1 MRVLI
6 LHNRY
11 RLQGGEERAVF
22 EIAGLLERRGHTVEI
37 LERSSA
43 HVTRGRAARALL
55 TGGADIDRVERALHR
70 LQADV
75 VHAHNVHPMFGWRA
89 LAAARRHG
97 ARTVLHLH
105 NFRLYCSIGIAYR
118 DGAPCHQCRGHNT
131 LPGVIHRCRGSL
143 GESAVYAAG
152 LAAQQ
157 SRLLAEADRLI
168 VLSQA
173 HGELLRRHGL
183 PTERLSVVPNFAPV
197 PAGPRGPAGPR
208 VPAAVPPGPAAGPR
222 VPAAAHK
229 PSEASFAFVSGR
241 LVEEKGFDTAIR
253 AARAAG
259 VPLVVAGQGP
269 DEQRLRDLAQ
279 GGEVRFPGWLGPREL
294 DAMRAGAALV
304 LAPSR
309 CEEAC
314 PYSVLEALAAGLPVL
329 VSDRGG
335 LPEMAAPENVLP
347 AEDPDAWAM
356 RLRALWRDEQG
367 RRSCGEAALKLARE
381 KFSEDRA
388 YEGLLAAYTR

>member
-43 HVTRGRAARALL
+43 HVGRGRATHGLL
-55 TGGADIDRVERALHR
+55 AGGVDTDRVERAMHR

-75 VHAHNVHPMFGWRA
+75 VHAHNVHPLFGWRA

-131 LPGVIHRCRGSL
+131 LPGLVHRCRGSL

-173 HGELLRRHGL
+173 HGERLRRHGL
-183 PTERLSVVPNFAPV
+183 PAERVSVVPNFAPV
-197 PAGPRGPAGPR
+197 PATVPKPAP
-208 VPAAVPPGPAAGPR
+208 
-222 VPAAAHK
+222 
-229 PSEASFAFVSGR
+229 ESFALVSGR

-269 DEQRLRDLAQ
+269 DEGRLRDLAQ
-279 GGEVRFPGWLGPREL
+279 GGDVKFPGWLAPREL
-294 DAMRAGAALV
+294 ETMRASAALV

-335 LPEMAAPENVLP
+335 LPEMAPPQNVLP

-356 RLRALWRDEQG
+356 RLRALWRDEQD

-388 YEGLLAAYTR
+388 YDGLMKAYFD

>member
-1 MRVLI
+1 MKVLI

-22 EIAGLLERRGHTVEI
+22 ELAGLLERRGHTVEI

-43 HVTRGRAARALL
+43 NVTRGRAAHGLL
-55 TGGADIDRVERALHR
+55 GGGVDTDRVERAIHH

-75 VHAHNVHPMFGWRA
+75 VHAHNLHPLFGWRA
-89 LAAARRHG
+89 LAAGRRQG
-97 ARTVLHLH
+97 ARTILHLH

-118 DGAPCHQCRGHNT
+118 DGAPCHQCRGRNT
-131 LPGVIHRCRGSL
+131 VPGLIHRCRGSL
-143 GESAVYAAG
+143 GESAVYTAG

-157 SRLLAEADRLI
+157 SRLLAAADRLI
-168 VLSQA
+168 VLSQR
-173 HGELLRRHGL
+173 HGELLREHGL
-183 PTERLSVVPNFAPV
+183 PADGVSVVPNFAPS
-197 PAGPRGPAGPR
+197 
-208 VPAAVPPGPAAGPR
+208 PAAQSGGTAGGY
-222 VPAAAHK
+222 AL
-229 PSEASFAFVSGR
+229 VSGR
-241 LVEEKGFDTAIR
+241 LVEEKGFDTAIH

-279 GGEVRFPGWLGPREL
+279 GADIRFAGWQAPREL
-294 DAMRAGAALV
+294 DEMRAKAALV

-335 LPEMAAPENVLP
+335 LPEMALPENVLP
-347 AEDPDAWAM
+347 ADDPDAWAT
-356 RLRALWRDEQG
+356 RLRALWRDDQG
-367 RRSCGEAALKLARE
+367 RRSSGEAALKLARGR
-381 KFSEDRA
+381 FSEERVYEALMEA
-388 YEGLLAAYTR
+388 YAGSRH

>member
-22 EIAGLLERRGHTVEI
+22 EMAGLLERRGHMVEI

-43 HVTRGRAARALL
+43 HVGRGRAVHGLL
-55 TGGADIDRVERALHR
+55 AGGVDSDRVERAIHR
-70 LQADV
+70 LRADV
-75 VHAHNVHPMFGWRA
+75 VHAHNLHPLFGWRA
-89 LAAARRHG
+89 LAAGRAQG

-105 NFRLYCSIGIAYR
+105 NFRLYCSIGVAYR
-118 DGAPCHQCRGHNT
+118 AGAPCHQCRGHNT
-131 LPGVIHRCRGSL
+131 LPGLVHRCRGGL
-143 GESAVYAAG
+143 GESAAYAAG
-152 LAAQQ
+152 LAVQQ

-173 HGELLRRHGL
+173 QGELLRRHGL
-183 PTERLSVVPNFAPV
+183 PLGRVSVVPNFAP
-197 PAGPRGPAGPR
+197 A
-208 VPAAVPPGPAAGPR
+208 
-222 VPAAAHK
+222 
-229 PSEASFAFVSGR
+229 PSEEAPTPKSTFALVSGR
-241 LVEEKGFDTAIR
+241 LVAEKGFDTAIR
-253 AARAAG
+253 AARSAG

-269 DEQRLRDLAQ
+269 DEQRLRELAQ
-279 GGEVRFPGWLGPREL
+279 GGDVRFPGWLAPPEL
-294 DAMRAGAALV
+294 AEMRAQAGLV

-335 LPEMAAPENVLP
+335 LPEMAPAENVLA
-347 AEDPDAWAM
+347 AEDPDAWAT

-367 RRSCGEAALKLARE
+367 RRSCGEAALELARE
-381 KFSEDRA
+381 KFSEERA
-388 YEGLLAAYTR
+388 YEGLIAAYSA

>member
-1 MRVLI
+1 MRILI

-43 HVTRGRAARALL
+43 ALTRGRAAHALL
-55 TGGADIDRVERALHR
+55 GGGLDTDRVERAIHR
-70 LQADV
+70 LRADV
-75 VHAHNVHPMFGWRA
+75 VHAHNVHPQFGWRA
-89 LAAARRHG
+89 LAAGRRQG

-118 DGAPCHQCRGHNT
+118 DGAPCHECRGHNT
-131 LPGVIHRCRGSL
+131 LPGLIHNCRDSL
-143 GESAVYAAG
+143 PESATYAAG
-152 LAAQQ
+152 LTVQQ
-157 SRLLAEADRLI
+157 SRLLGEADRLI

-183 PTERLSVVPNFAPV
+183 SADRVSVVPNFAPAPSPE
-197 PAGPRGPAGPR
+197 PASAPD
-208 VPAAVPPGPAAGPR
+208 
-222 VPAAAHK
+222 AAARY
-229 PSEASFAFVSGR
+229 ALVSGR

-269 DEQRLRDLAQ
+269 DEARLRELAQ
-279 GGEVRFPGWLGPREL
+279 GAEVSFPGWLAPGEL
-294 DAMRAGAALV
+294 ASVRAGAAVV

-314 PYSVLEALAAGLPVL
+314 PYSVLEALGAGLPVL

-335 LPEMAAPENVLP
+335 LPEMAPPENVLP
-347 AEDPDAWAM
+347 AEDPDAWAGK
-356 RLRALWRDEQG
+356 LRALWGDEQG
-367 RRSCGEAALKLARE
+367 RRSCGEAALELARE
-381 KFSEDRA
+381 KFSEERA
-388 YEGLLAAYTR
+388 YAGLMTAYAG

>member
-37 LERSSA
+37 FERSSA
-43 HVTRGRAARALL
+43 HLSRGRAARALL
-55 TGGADIDRVERALHR
+55 TGGADIDRVERAMHR

-89 LAAARRHG
+89 LAAGRRQG

-131 LPGVIHRCRGSL
+131 LPGLIHRCRGKL

-157 SRLLAEADRLI
+157 SRLLEQADRLI
-168 VLSQA
+168 VLSEA
-173 HGELLRRHGL
+173 HGERLRRHGL
-183 PTERLSVVPNFAPV
+183 PAENVSVVPNFAP
-197 PAGPRGPAGPR
+197 A
-208 VPAAVPPGPAAGPR
+208 PAAEPKHPDPT
-222 VPAAAHK
+222 
-229 PSEASFAFVSGR
+229 FALVSGR

-269 DEQRLRDLAQ
+269 DEERLRELAQ
-279 GGEVRFPGWLGPREL
+279 NADVKFPGWLAPREL
-294 DAMRAGAALV
+294 AAMRAGAAMV

-335 LPEMAAPENVLP
+335 LPEMAPRENVLP
-347 AEDPDAWAM
+347 AEDPDAWAA
-356 RLRALWRDEQG
+356 RLRALWGDEQG
-367 RRSCGEAALKLARE
+367 RRSYGEAALRLARE
-381 KFSEDRA
+381 KFSEDHA
-388 YEGLLAAYTR
+388 YEGLMAAYTR

>member
-43 HVTRGRAARALL
+43 GLTRGRAAHALL
-55 TGGADIDRVERALHR
+55 GGGLDTDRVERAIHHLR
-70 LQADV
+70 ADV
-75 VHAHNVHPMFGWRA
+75 VHAHNVHPQFGWRA
-89 LAAARRHG
+89 LAAGRRQG

-118 DGAPCHQCRGHNT
+118 DGTPCHECRGRNT
-131 LPGVIHRCRGSL
+131 LPGLIHRCRASL
-143 GESAVYAAG
+143 PESAAYAAG
-152 LAAQQ
+152 LAVQQ
-157 SRLLAEADRLI
+157 RRLLAEADRLI

-173 HGELLRRHGL
+173 HGELLGRHGL
-183 PTERLSVVPNFAPV
+183 PGERVTVVPNFAPTLRPDSASA
-197 PAGPRGPAGPR
+197 PA
-208 VPAAVPPGPAAGPR
+208 PPESYAL
-222 VPAAAHK
+222 
-229 PSEASFAFVSGR
+229 VSGR

-253 AARAAG
+253 AAGAAG
-259 VPLVVAGQGP
+259 IPLVVAGQGP
-269 DEQRLRDLAQ
+269 DEARLRELAQ
-279 GGEVRFPGWLGPREL
+279 DGDVSFPGWLAPGEL
-294 DAMRAGAALV
+294 ASVRAGAAVV

-314 PYSVLEALAAGLPVL
+314 PYSVLEALGAGLPVL

-335 LPEMAAPENVLP
+335 LPEMAQPENVLP
-347 AEDPDAWAM
+347 ADDPDAWAT
-356 RLRALWRDEQG
+356 RLRALWRDEPG
-367 RRSCGEAALKLARE
+367 RRSCGEAALELARE
-381 KFSEDRA
+381 KFSEDRV
-388 YEGLLAAYTR
+388 YEGLMEAYGA

>member
-22 EIAGLLERRGHTVEI
+22 EMAGLLERRGHTVEI

-43 HVTRGRAARALL
+43 GSTPARAARALL
-55 TGGADIDRVERALHR
+55 SGGEDPGRIDRAVREF
-70 LQADV
+70 QADV
-75 VHAHNVHPMFGWRA
+75 VHAHNLHPLFGWRA
-89 LAAARRHG
+89 LAAARRQG

-118 DGAPCHQCRGHNT
+118 DGAPCHQCRGRNT
-131 LPGVIHRCRGSL
+131 LPGLVHRCRGSL
-143 GESAVYAAG
+143 GEAAVYTAG

-157 SRLLAEADRLI
+157 RRLLDNADRLI

-183 PTERLSVVPNFAPV
+183 PGEKVRVVPNFAAPPEPLR
-197 PAGPRGPAGPR
+197 PAEEGEY
-208 VPAAVPPGPAAGPR
+208 VL
-222 VPAAAHK
+222 
-229 PSEASFAFVSGR
+229 VSGR
-241 LVEEKGFDTAIR
+241 LVEEKGFDTAIQ

-269 DEQRLRDLAQ
+269 DEARLRGLAQ
-279 GGEVRFPGWLGPREL
+279 GADVTFAGWLAPREL
-294 DAMRAGAALV
+294 QDLRARAALV

-314 PYSVLEALAAGLPVL
+314 PYSVLEALAGGLPVL

-335 LPEMAAPENVLP
+335 LPEMAPAENVLP
-347 AEDPDAWAM
+347 AEDPDAWTQ
-356 RLRALWRDEQG
+356 RLRALWRDEEG
-367 RRSCGEAALKLARE
+367 RRSSGAAALELARG

-388 YEGLLAAYTR
+388 YEGLIAAYTS